1 MGKDISGVGID
12 PNITGRN
19 RDLLGV
25 FPHPAQV
32 KRLFVRDITDRSK
45 GNATGIGLAD
55 ITTQRLVDK
64 IDYAATYKN
73 CITGISP
80 EKAAVPMH
88 FGNDREAIE
97 VALGSI
103 GLIPA
108 AKSKIVRI
116 KNTLRLDTAEV
127 SETYAETFQQRPDLE
142 VISGP
147 DAMVFN
153 GENNLSSCL

>member
-1 MGKDISGVGID
+1 M
-12 PNITGRN
+12 
-19 RDLLGV
+19 RDL
-25 FPHPAQV
+25 
-32 KRLFVRDITDRSK
+32 TDKSK

-73 CITGISP
+73 CITGISL
-80 EKAAVPMH
+80 EKAAVPMY
-88 FGNDREAIE
+88 FETDREAIE

-116 KNTLRLDTAEV
+116 RNTLRLDTAEV
-127 SETYAETFQQRPDLE
+127 SEAYAEMLQQRADLE
-142 VISGP
+142 IISGP

-153 GENNLSSCL
+153 GENNLP

>member
-1 MGKDISGVGID
+1 V
-12 PNITGRN
+12 
-19 RDLLGV
+19 RDL
-25 FPHPAQV
+25 
-32 KRLFVRDITDRSK
+32 TDRSK

-97 VALGSI
+97 VALGCI

-108 AKSKIVRI
+108 KKSKIVRI
-116 KNTLRLDTAEV
+116 KNTLRLDNAEV
-127 SETYAETFQQRPDLE
+127 SEAYAETFQRRTDLE
-142 VISGP
+142 IIGGP
-147 DAMVFN
+147 YRMEFN